1 MNLHVVITKAN
12 IKSNLIAIMTESS
25 RIPER
30 PMSFSVEASSFIGQ
44 LEGYRT
50 CDKLRLAPFAASNRA
65 QVH

>member
-30 PMSFSVEASSFIGQ
+30 PMSCSVQASSFIGQ
-44 LEGYRT
+44 LEGYA
-50 CDKLRLAPFAASNRA
+50 CVINLD
-65 QVH
+65 